1 MSYNVLNPHSLGRK
15 IESYDHPV
23 FAPANV
29 KNDAFMN
36 DISRSKCLFQV
47 IERQKAIF

>member
-1 MSYNVLNPHSLGRK
+1 MRHNVLNPHSLGWN
-15 IESYDHPV
+15 IDSYNHPV

-36 DISRSKCLFQV
+36 DISGAKCLF
-47 IERQKAIF
+47 